1 MFIFTAGCT
10 HLILRRGT
18 SGCKPLGLQTPS
30 LQPDWLLAGF
40 KAVRN
45 GYAEKLIM
53 NLVFFIPITA
63 IVMGIGI
70 GMLGLWTDHKRKSQ
84 VLEQMHK
91 ERMAAIEKGI
101 ELPPMNVDPLTVKAP
116 SSVANPARVLRN
128 GVFMVSFGIVL
139 YFALVTVGASEAAV
153 FGLIP
158 ATIGLANLAY
168 SAVLFDK
175 ERKAEALKDKNRLPP
190 L

>member
-1 MFIFTAGCT
+1 
-10 HLILRRGT
+10 
-18 SGCKPLGLQTPS
+18 
-30 LQPDWLLAGF
+30 LQPDGPLAGF

-45 GYAEKLIM
+45 GYAENLIM

-84 VLEQMHK
+84 MLEQLHR

-101 ELPPMNVDPLTVKAP
+101 ELPPMTMDINANPARPDKLT
-116 SSVANPARVLRN
+116 NPARVLRS
-128 GVFMVSFGIVL
+128 GVFMLCLGVVL
-139 YFALVTVGASEAAV
+139 YVALNTVGAEQAAV

-158 ATIGLANLAY
+158 ATIGVANLAY
-168 SAVLFDK
+168 AAVLFDK
-175 ERKAEALKDKNRLPP
+175 ERKAEAQKERGRLPP
-190 L
+190 PL

>member
-1 MFIFTAGCT
+1 
-10 HLILRRGT
+10 
-18 SGCKPLGLQTPS
+18 LQNA
-30 LQPDWLLAGF
+30 LQPDGPLAGF

-84 VLEQMHK
+84 ILEQVHR

-101 ELPPMNVDPLTVKAP
+101 DLPPMPGSPLVDVAQSPKSAP
-116 SSVANPARVLRN
+116 NPARVLRS
-128 GVFMVSFGIVL
+128 GVFMLSLGIVL
-139 YFALVTVGASEAAV
+139 FFGLVTVGAQEAAV

-175 ERKAEALKDKNRLPP
+175 ERKAEALKNKDRLP

>member
-1 MFIFTAGCT
+1 
-10 HLILRRGT
+10 
-18 SGCKPLGLQTPS
+18 
-30 LQPDWLLAGF
+30 
-40 KAVRN
+40 
-45 GYAEKLIM
+45 M

-84 VLEQMHK
+84 MLEQLHK

-101 ELPPMNVDPLTVKAP
+101 ELPPMNADPYTERPA
-116 SSVANPARVLRN
+116 STVANPARILRN
-128 GVFMVSFGIVL
+128 GVFMVAFGIVL
-139 YFALVTVGASEAAV
+139 YFALDTVGASEAAV

-168 SAVLFDK
+168 AAVLFDK
-175 ERKAEALKDKNRLPP
+175 ERKAEALKERGRLPP
-190 L
+190 PL

>member
-1 MFIFTAGCT
+1 
-10 HLILRRGT
+10 
-18 SGCKPLGLQTPS
+18 LQTPVAT
-30 LQPDWLLAGF
+30 AGPAGGYQGRE
-40 KAVRN
+40 KA
-45 GYAEKLIM
+45 YLEKSIM
-53 NLVFFIPITA
+53 NGVFLIPITA
-63 IVMGIGI
+63 IIFGIGI

-84 VLEQMHK
+84 MLEQAHR

-101 ELPPMNVDPLTVKAP
+101 ELPPMPNPSLADATPKSAP
-116 SSVANPARVLRN
+116 NPAKILRS
-128 GVFMVSFGIVL
+128 GVFMLSLGIVL
-139 YFALVTVGASEAAV
+139 YCALVTVGAREAAV

-175 ERKAEALKDKNRLPP
+175 ERKAEALKNRDRLPP

>member
-1 MFIFTAGCT
+1 M
-10 HLILRRGT
+10 
-18 SGCKPLGLQTPS
+18 
-30 LQPDWLLAGF
+30 
-40 KAVRN
+40 N
-45 GYAEKLIM
+45 G
-53 NLVFFIPITA
+53 VFLIPITA

-84 VLEQMHK
+84 MLEQTHR

-101 ELPPMNVDPLTVKAP
+101 ELPPMNASTSLHRTATPKSGPIPRRSCAH
-116 SSVANPARVLRN
+116 
-128 GVFMVSFGIVL
+128 GVFMLSLGIVL

-168 SAVLFDK
+168 AAVLFDK
-175 ERKAEALKDKNRLPP
+175 ERKAEALKERNRLPP

>member
-1 MFIFTAGCT
+1 M
-10 HLILRRGT
+10 
-18 SGCKPLGLQTPS
+18 
-30 LQPDWLLAGF
+30 
-40 KAVRN
+40 N
-45 GYAEKLIM
+45 G
-53 NLVFFIPITA
+53 VFLIPITA
-63 IVMGIGI
+63 IVFGIGI

-84 VLEQMHK
+84 LLEQMHK

-101 ELPPMNVDPLTVKAP
+101 ELPPMNADPFTNRAS

-128 GVFMVSFGIVL
+128 GVFMLSFGIVL
-139 YFALVTVGASEAAV
+139 YFALNTVGASEAAV

-168 SAVLFDK
+168 AAVLFDK
-175 ERKAEALKDKNRLPP
+175 ERKAEALKEKDRLPP

>member
-1 MFIFTAGCT
+1 
-10 HLILRRGT
+10 
-18 SGCKPLGLQTPS
+18 
-30 LQPDWLLAGF
+30 
-40 KAVRN
+40 
-45 GYAEKLIM
+45 M

-84 VLEQMHK
+84 ILEQSHR

-101 ELPPMNVDPLTVKAP
+101 DLPPVPSTSLIEATQTLKGAP
-116 SSVANPARVLRN
+116 NPAKILRS
-128 GVFMVSFGIVL
+128 GVFMLSLGIVL
-139 YFALVTVGASEAAV
+139 YFALVTVGAREAAV

-175 ERKAEALKDKNRLPP
+175 ERKAEALKNRDRLPP

>member
-1 MFIFTAGCT
+1 VVANPLFATGDNAGGYQ
-10 HLILRRGT
+10 RRE
-18 SGCKPLGLQTPS
+18 
-30 LQPDWLLAGF
+30 
-40 KAVRN
+40 KA
-45 GYAEKLIM
+45 YLEKLIM
-53 NLVFFIPITA
+53 NGVFLIPITA
-63 IVMGIGI
+63 IVFGIGI

-84 VLEQMHK
+84 LLEQMHK

-101 ELPPMNVDPLTVKAP
+101 ELPPMNADPFTNRSP
-116 SSVANPARVLRN
+116 GSVANPARVLRN

-139 YFALVTVGASEAAV
+139 YFALNTVGAAEAAV

-168 SAVLFDK
+168 AAVLFDK
-175 ERKAEALKDKNRLPP
+175 ERKAESLKEKDRLPP